1 MKEDNSK
8 NKKPKVIL
16 VIPAYNEE
24 ENILK
29 TYKSVMDYNNKNKT
43 DYDVIVINDGS
54 KDKTSSICH
63 ENNIPVIDLIH
74 NLGIGG
80 AVQTGYKYAYEND
93 YDIAVQFDGDGQHDV
108 RYVKNIIE
116 PIINKESD
124 MVIGSRFVKNID
136 TFKSTFSR
144 RIGIN
149 IISFFI
155 KLVTRKKIYDTTSG
169 FRAVNKKI
177 IKDFASSYPVEY
189 PEPLTTTEIIRKGY
203 KVSEVSV
210 EMKEREGGVSSIR
223 AWKSAYYMITVVVS
237 IIIIG
242 MRRYKK
248 CK

>member
-1 MKEDNSK
+1 MKEDNNK